1 LGLLLLLAVEMTE
14 SFSNDDCV
22 WNEDSTTNCNRNN
35 RHHQK
40 CHRYGHRKVLVVVVL
55 VVLVVLVL
63 LVLLVLLL
71 SNQ

>member
-1 LGLLLLLAVEMTE
+1 L
-14 SFSNDDCV
+14 NDDCV

-63 LVLLVLLL
+63 LL